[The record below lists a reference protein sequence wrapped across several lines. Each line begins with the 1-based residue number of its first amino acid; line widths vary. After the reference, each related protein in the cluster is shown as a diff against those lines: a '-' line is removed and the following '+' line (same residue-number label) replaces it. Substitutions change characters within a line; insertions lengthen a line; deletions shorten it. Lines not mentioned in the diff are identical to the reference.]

1 MNKLITLL
9 FTSIIA
15 VSGFSQGAKSKDF
28 HLKNALVVG
37 QMDNP
42 EDRYS
47 IEINLT
53 EMLVS
58 NGVKA
63 MPSLNVM
70 KMGGDA
76 MILSSDSISQLLKAK
91 GIETYVLVTVR
102 GYDRKFKISEKQG
115 DLKAALST
123 AGLFDLYR
131 MDIVSISFEFKF
143 FQNGEYVFGDM
154 VKMGN
159 ISDRETVLKKF
170 RNKVGKRIAK
180 KWK

>member
-1 MNKLITLL
+1 MYRLILL
-9 FTSIIA
+9 FA
-15 VSGFSQGAKSKDF
+15 VILSSVTVNAQKVKAKDF
-28 HLKNALVVG
+28 HLTNGLVIG

-63 MPSLNVM
+63 LPSLNVM

-76 MILSSDSISQLLKAK
+76 MILSSDSVTALMKSK
-91 GIETYVLVTVR
+91 GIDTYVLVSVR
-102 GYDRKFKISEKQG
+102 GYDRRFKVSEKQG
-115 DLKAALST
+115 DLKSALSA

-143 FQNGEYVFGDM
+143 YREGEFVFGDM
-154 VKMGN
+154 VKLGN

-170 RNKVGKRIAK
+170 RNKVEKRIVK

>member
-9 FTSIIA
+9 FAALIS
-15 VSGFSQGAKSKDF
+15 VSVFSQGTKSKDF

-70 KMGGDA
+70 KMGSDA
-76 MILSSDSISQLLKAK
+76 MILSSDSITHLLKAK
-91 GIETYVLVTVR
+91 GIDTYVLVTVR
-102 GYDRKFKISEKQG
+102 GYDRRFKISEKQG

-154 VKMGN
+154 VKLGN

-170 RNKVGKRIAK
+170 RSKVEKRIVK

>member
-9 FTSIIA
+9 FTALVSITA
-15 VSGFSQGAKSKDF
+15 FTQGAKAKDF
-28 HLKNALVVG
+28 HIKNALVVG

-76 MILSSDSISQLLKAK
+76 MILSSDSVSQMLKSK
-91 GIETYVLVTVR
+91 GIDTYVLVTVR

-154 VKMGN
+154 VKLGN

-170 RNKVGKRIAK
+170 RSRVGKRIAK